1 MFYISDEIGL
11 ALFTLICI
19 VVEVEL
25 LSARLATK
33 KATISR
39 PSPLSFPGHVRERSA
54 FGYHYRQVA
63 SFSALCC
70 SMTRINLIA
79 IADQIRFF
87 GITSFEQFRLVNS
100 SDEN

>member
-1 MFYISDEIGL
+1 MFYISRKIGL

-19 VVEVEL
+19 VVKVDL

-39 PSPLSFPGHVRERSA
+39 PSPQSFPGNLRERST
-54 FGYHYRQVA
+54 FGCHYRQVV
-63 SFSALCC
+63 SFSALC

-79 IADQIRFF
+79 KTDQIRFF
-87 GITSFEQFRLVNS
+87 LITSFEQFCLVNS
-100 SDEN
+100 SDKN